1 VHAAPAT
8 SLASG
13 WLLLLLLLLLL
24 LHVVVQEDTWAP

>member
-24 LHVVVQEDTWAP
+24 HVVVQEDTWAP